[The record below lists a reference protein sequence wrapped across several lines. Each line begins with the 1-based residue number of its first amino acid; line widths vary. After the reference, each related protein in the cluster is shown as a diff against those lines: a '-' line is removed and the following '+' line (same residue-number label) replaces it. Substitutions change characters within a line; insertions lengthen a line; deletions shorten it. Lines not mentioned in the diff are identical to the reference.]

1 MPLLTRMLNAPLSI
15 DVRRGAVAALG
26 DLLADRRIVTEGRVA
41 IAVGPGQ
48 GDQIAAQVRPS
59 LSACDMFRVEGGT
72 VEVAVELAGR
82 LRAGSYEAVVGIG
95 GGRTIDATKYAATL
109 SGIPMVSVATNLSHD
124 GICSPVASLTH
135 EKGKGSFGV
144 VMPLAMIIDLDYVHA
159 APPRLIRAG
168 IGDVLSNLSAVD
180 DWLLAAEQCGERVDR
195 MALTVAR
202 TAAEALLHQPGSIE
216 SDRFLTVLAESLV
229 LSGMSMAFA
238 GDSRPASGGD
248 HEIMHAIDQLYPD
261 TANHGE
267 LAGIGAA
274 FCYHLRATRLS
285 ADNAGAASTGAASA
299 DGAAERLREI
309 LDCLGRHGL
318 PRVPADIGLS
328 AEQFTEAVLHAPQT
342 RPGRYTILE
351 YLNLDQGET
360 RKAVEEYVQAHG
372 G

>member
-15 DVRRGAVAALG
+15 DVRRGAVATLG
-26 DLLADRRIVTEGRVA
+26 ELLADRRIATEGRVA

-48 GDQIAAQVRPS
+48 GDQIAEHVRPS
-59 LSACDMFRVEGGT
+59 LAACEVFHVEGGT
-72 VEVAVELAGR
+72 VEAAVSLGSR

-124 GICSPVASLTH
+124 GICSPVASLLH
-135 EKGKGSFGV
+135 DKGKGSFGV
-144 VMPLAMIIDLDYVHA
+144 VMPLAMIVDLDYVRA
-159 APPRLIRAG
+159 APDRLVRAG
-168 IGDVLSNLSAVD
+168 IGDVVSNFSAVE
-180 DWLLAAEQCGERVDR
+180 DWLLAGEECGERIDR

-202 TAAEALLHQPGSIE
+202 TAAEALLHQPGTID
-216 SDRFLTVLAESLV
+216 SDRFLTVLAEGLV
-229 LSGMSMAFA
+229 LSGMAMAFA

-248 HEIMHAIDQLYPD
+248 HEILHAVDHLFPG

-274 FCYHLRATRLS
+274 FCYHLRATRL
-285 ADNAGAASTGAASA
+285 GTGQ
-299 DGAAERLREI
+299 ERLEEI
-309 LDCLGRHGL
+309 LACLGRHGL
-318 PRVPADIGLS
+318 PRFPADVGLS
-328 AEQFTEAVLHAPQT
+328 ADQFAEAVRYAPQT

-351 YLNLDQGET
+351 HLSLDEGET
-360 RKAVEEYVQAHG
+360 RKAVHEYVQAHG

>member
-15 DVRRGAVAALG
+15 DVRRGAVAELG
-26 DLLADRRIVTEGRVA
+26 ELLADGRIATEGRVA

-48 GDQIAAQVRPS
+48 GDQIAEHVRPS
-59 LSACDMFRVEGGT
+59 LAACEVFQVAGGT
-72 VEVAVELAGR
+72 VDAAVELAGR
-82 LRAGSYEAVVGIG
+82 LRGGSYEAVVGIG

-124 GICSPVASLTH
+124 GICSPVASLVH
-135 EKGKGSFGV
+135 DEGKGSFGV
-144 VMPLAMIIDLDYVHA
+144 VMPLAMVVDLDYVRA
-159 APPRLIRAG
+159 APERLVRAG
-168 IGDVLSNLSAVD
+168 IGDVLSNFSAVD
-180 DWLLAAEQCGERVDR
+180 DWLLASSACGERVDR

-202 TAAEALLHQPGSIE
+202 TAAEALVHQPESIE

-229 LSGMSMAFA
+229 LSGMAMSFA

-248 HEIMHAIDQLYPD
+248 HEILHAIDRLYPG

-274 FCYHLRATRLS
+274 FCYHLRALHLGEGADRL
-285 ADNAGAASTGAASA
+285 A
-299 DGAAERLREI
+299 EI
-309 LDCLGRHGL
+309 LACLARHDL
-318 PRVPADIGLS
+318 PRLPGDVGLTV
-328 AEQFTEAVLHAPQT
+328 EQFTEAVRYAPRT

-351 YLNLDQGET
+351 HLDLDADET
-360 RKAVEEYVQAHG
+360 RKAVEDYVQAHG

>member
-26 DLLADRRIVTEGRVA
+26 ELLADRRIATEGRVA

-48 GDQIAAQVRPS
+48 GDQIAEQVRPS
-59 LSACDMFRVEGGT
+59 LSACDVFQVEGGT
-72 VEVAVELAGR
+72 VDAAVALGSK

-124 GICSPVASLTH
+124 GICSPVASLVH
-135 EKGKGSFGV
+135 VGGKGSFGV
-144 VMPLAMIIDLDYVHA
+144 VMPLAMVVDLDYVHA
-159 APPRLIRAG
+159 APARLIRAG
-168 IGDVLSNLSAVD
+168 IGDVVSNFSAVD

-216 SDRFLTVLAESLV
+216 DDRFLTVLAESLV

-248 HEIMHAIDQLYPD
+248 HEILHAIDQLFPD

-267 LAGIGAA
+267 LAGIGTA
-274 FCYHLRATRLS
+274 FCYHLRSTRL
-285 ADNAGAASTGAASA
+285 GVG
-299 DGAAERLREI
+299 GERLHEI
-309 LDCLGRHGL
+309 LDCLARHGL
-318 PRVPADIGLS
+318 PRLPGDIGLS
-328 AEQFTEAVLHAPQT
+328 VEQFSEAVRLAPQT

-351 YLNLDQGET
+351 YLDLDEGET

>member
-15 DVRRGAVAALG
+15 DVRRGAVATLG
-26 DLLADRRIVTEGRVA
+26 ELLADRRIATEGRVA

-48 GDQIAAQVRPS
+48 GDQIAEHVRPS
-59 LSACDMFRVEGGT
+59 LAACEVFHVAGGT
-72 VEVAVELAGR
+72 VEAAVSLGSR

-124 GICSPVASLTH
+124 GICSPVASLVH
-135 EKGKGSFGV
+135 DKGKGSFGV
-144 VMPLAMIIDLDYVHA
+144 VMPLAMIVDLDYVRA
-159 APPRLIRAG
+159 APDRLVRAG
-168 IGDVLSNLSAVD
+168 IGDVVSNFSAVE
-180 DWLLAAEQCGERVDR
+180 DWLLAAEETGERIDR

-202 TAAEALLHQPGSIE
+202 TAAEALLHQPGSID
-216 SDRFLTVLAESLV
+216 SDRFLTVLAEGLV
-229 LSGMSMAFA
+229 LSGMAMAFA

-248 HEIMHAIDQLYPD
+248 HEILHAIDHLFPD

-274 FCYHLRATRLS
+274 FCFHLRATRL
-285 ADNAGAASTGAASA
+285 GTGH
-299 DGAAERLREI
+299 ERLEEI
-309 LDCLGRHGL
+309 LACLGRHGL
-318 PRVPADIGLS
+318 PRFPADVGLS
-328 AEQFTEAVLHAPQT
+328 PEQFAEAVRYAPQT

-351 YLNLDQGET
+351 HLSLDEDET
-360 RKAVEEYVQAHG
+360 RKAVHEYVQAHG

>member
-1 MPLLTRMLNAPLSI
+1 MPLLTRMLTAPLSI
-15 DVRRGAVAALG
+15 DVRRGAVVGLG
-26 DLLADRRIVTEGRVA
+26 ELLADRRIATEGRVA

-48 GDQIAAQVRPS
+48 GEKIADDVRAS
-59 LSACDMFRVEGGT
+59 LSTCEVFQVESGT
-72 VEVAVELAGR
+72 VDAAVALGSK

-144 VMPLAMIIDLDYVHA
+144 VMPLAMVVDLDYVHA
-159 APPRLIRAG
+159 APPRLVRAG
-168 IGDVLSNLSAVD
+168 IGDVVSNLSAVE
-180 DWLLAAEQCGERVDR
+180 DWLLAAENVGEQIDR

-202 TAAEALLHQPGSIE
+202 TAAEALLHQPGTID
-216 SDRFLTVLAESLV
+216 SDRFLTVLAEGLV
-229 LSGMSMAFA
+229 LSGLAMSFA

-248 HEIMHAIDQLYPD
+248 HEILHAIDRLYPG

-274 FCYHLRATRLS
+274 FCYHLRATHL
-285 ADNAGAASTGAASA
+285 G
-299 DGAAERLREI
+299 DGADRLADI
-309 LDCLGRHGL
+309 IACLDRHGL
-318 PRVPADIGLS
+318 PKLPEDVGLT
-328 AEQFTEAVLHAPQT
+328 AEEFTAAVRYAPRT

-351 YLNLDQGET
+351 HLDLDEAAT

>member
-1 MPLLTRMLNAPLSI
+1 MLTAPLSI
-15 DVRRGAVAALG
+15 DVRRGAVSALG
-26 DLLADRRIVTEGRVA
+26 ELLADRRIVTEGRVA

-48 GDQIAAQVRPS
+48 GEKIAEHARES
-59 LSACDMFRVEGGT
+59 LTACEVFQVEGGT
-72 VEVAVELAGR
+72 VDAAVALGSR

-144 VMPLAMIIDLDYVHA
+144 VMPLAMVVDLDYVRA
-159 APPRLIRAG
+159 APPRLVRAG
-168 IGDVLSNLSAVD
+168 VGDVVSNFSAVE
-180 DWLLAAEQCGERVDR
+180 DWLLASEHVGEKVDR

-202 TAAEALLHQPGSIE
+202 TAAEALLHQPGSIDD
-216 SDRFLTVLAESLV
+216 DRFLTVLAEGLV
-229 LSGMSMAFA
+229 LSGLAMSFA

-248 HEIMHAIDQLYPD
+248 HEILHAIDQLFPG

-274 FCYHLRATRLS
+274 FCFHLRALHLNEGT
-285 ADNAGAASTGAASA
+285 
-299 DGAAERLREI
+299 ERLTEI
-309 LDCLGRHGL
+309 LTCLDRHGL
-318 PRVPADIGLS
+318 PRFPADVGLTV
-328 AEQFTEAVLHAPQT
+328 EQFTQAVQYAPRT

-351 YLNLDQGET
+351 HLDLDEAAT

>member
-15 DVRRGAVAALG
+15 DVRRGAVAELG
-26 DLLADRRIVTEGRVA
+26 ELLADGRIATEGRVA

-48 GDQIAAQVRPS
+48 GDHIAEHVRPS
-59 LSACDMFRVEGGT
+59 LAECEVFQVAGAT
-72 VEVAVELAGR
+72 VDAAVDLAAK
-82 LRAGSYEAVVGIG
+82 LRGGSYEAVVGIG

-124 GICSPVASLTH
+124 GICSPVASLVH

-144 VMPLAMIIDLDYVHA
+144 VMPLAMVVDLDYVHA
-159 APPRLIRAG
+159 APERLVRAG
-168 IGDVLSNLSAVD
+168 IGDVLSNFSAVD
-180 DWLLAAEQCGERVDR
+180 DWLLAASECGERVDR

-202 TAAEALLHQPGSIE
+202 TAAEALLHQPESIE

-229 LSGMSMAFA
+229 LSGMAMAFA

-248 HEIMHAIDQLYPD
+248 HEILHAIDQLYPG

-274 FCYHLRATRLS
+274 FCYHLRALHL
-285 ADNAGAASTGAASA
+285 G
-299 DGAAERLREI
+299 DGAERLAEI
-309 LDCLGRHGL
+309 LTCLDRHKL
-318 PRVPADIGLS
+318 PRLPGDVGLTV
-328 AEQFTEAVLHAPQT
+328 EQFTEAVRYAPRT

-351 YLNLDQGET
+351 HLGLDADET
-360 RKAVEEYVQAHG
+360 RKAVETYVQAHG

>member
-26 DLLADRRIVTEGRVA
+26 ELLADGRIATEGRVA

-48 GDQIAAQVRPS
+48 GDQIAEHVRPS
-59 LSACDMFRVEGGT
+59 LAACEVFQVAGAT
-72 VEVAVELAGR
+72 VDAAVDLAAK
-82 LRAGSYEAVVGIG
+82 LRGGSYEAVVGIG

-124 GICSPVASLTH
+124 GICSPVASLVH
-135 EKGKGSFGV
+135 DKGKGSFGV
-144 VMPLAMIIDLDYVHA
+144 VMPLAMVVDLDYVRA
-159 APPRLIRAG
+159 APERLVRAG
-168 IGDVLSNLSAVD
+168 IGDVLSNFSAVD
-180 DWLLAAEQCGERVDR
+180 DWLLASAECGERVDR

-202 TAAEALLHQPGSIE
+202 TAAEALLHQPESIE

-229 LSGMSMAFA
+229 LSGMAMAFA

-248 HEIMHAIDQLYPD
+248 HEILHAVDQLFPG

-274 FCYHLRATRLS
+274 FTYHLRVLHL
-285 ADNAGAASTGAASA
+285 GEG
-299 DGAAERLREI
+299 AERLAEI
-309 LDCLGRHGL
+309 LACLDRHKL
-318 PRVPADIGLS
+318 PRLPGDVGLTVD
-328 AEQFTEAVLHAPQT
+328 QFTEAVQYAPRT

-351 YLNLDQGET
+351 HLGLDADET
-360 RKAVEEYVQAHG
+360 RKAVEDYVQAHG

>member
-15 DVRRGAVAALG
+15 DVRRGAVAELG
-26 DLLADRRIVTEGRVA
+26 ELLADGRIATEGRVA

-48 GDQIAAQVRPS
+48 GDQIAEHVRPS
-59 LSACDMFRVEGGT
+59 LAACEVFQVAGAT
-72 VEVAVELAGR
+72 VDAAVDLAAK
-82 LRAGSYEAVVGIG
+82 LRGGSYEAVVGIG

-124 GICSPVASLTH
+124 GICSPVASLVH
-135 EKGKGSFGV
+135 DKGKGSFGV
-144 VMPLAMIIDLDYVHA
+144 VMPLAMVVDLDYVRA
-159 APPRLIRAG
+159 APERLVRAG
-168 IGDVLSNLSAVD
+168 IGDVLSNFSAVD
-180 DWLLAAEQCGERVDR
+180 DWLLASAECGERVDR

-202 TAAEALLHQPGSIE
+202 TAAEALLHQPESIE

-229 LSGMSMAFA
+229 LSGMAMAFA

-248 HEIMHAIDQLYPD
+248 HEILHAIDQLFPG

-274 FCYHLRATRLS
+274 FCYHLRALHL
-285 ADNAGAASTGAASA
+285 GEG
-299 DGAAERLREI
+299 AERLAEI
-309 LDCLGRHGL
+309 LTCLDRHDL
-318 PRVPADIGLS
+318 PRLPGDVGLTVD
-328 AEQFTEAVLHAPQT
+328 QFTEAVQYAPRT

-351 YLNLDQGET
+351 HLGLDADET
-360 RKAVEEYVQAHG
+360 RKAVEDYVQAHG

>member
-1 MPLLTRMLNAPLSI
+1 MLNAPLSI
-15 DVRRGAVAALG
+15 DVRRGAVAGLG
-26 DLLADRRIVTEGRVA
+26 ELLADRRIVTEGRVA

-48 GDQIAAQVRPS
+48 GDQIAEHVRET
-59 LSACDMFRVEGGT
+59 LSACEVYRVADGS
-72 VEVAVELAGR
+72 VDAAVGLGAR

-124 GICSPVASLTH
+124 GICSPVASLVH
-135 EKGKGSFGV
+135 DKGKGSFGV
-144 VMPLAMIIDLDYVHA
+144 VMPLAMIVDLDYVHA
-159 APPRLIRAG
+159 APPRLVRAG
-168 IGDVLSNLSAVD
+168 IGDVISNFSAVD
-180 DWLLAAEQCGERVDR
+180 DWLLAADECGERVDR

-202 TAAEALLHQPGSIE
+202 TAAEALLHQPASIE
-216 SDRFLTVLAESLV
+216 SDRFLTVLAEGLV
-229 LSGMSMAFA
+229 LSGMAMAFA

-248 HEIMHAIDQLYPD
+248 HEILHAIDQLFPG

-274 FCYHLRATRLS
+274 FCYHLRATHLGSGADRL
-285 ADNAGAASTGAASA
+285 A
-299 DGAAERLREI
+299 EI
-309 LDCLGRHGL
+309 LTCLGRHGL
-318 PRVPADIGLS
+318 PRFPGDIGLS
-328 AEQFTEAVLHAPQT
+328 IDQFAEAVAYAPQT

-351 YLNLDQGET
+351 YLGLDKGAI

>member
-15 DVRRGAVAALG
+15 DVRRGAVAGLG
-26 DLLADRRIVTEGRVA
+26 ELLADKRIATEGRVA

-48 GDQIAAQVRPS
+48 GDQIAEHVRPS
-59 LSACDMFRVEGGT
+59 LAACEVFQVAGGT
-72 VEVAVELAGR
+72 VDAAVSLGSS

-124 GICSPVASLTH
+124 GICSPVASLVH
-135 EKGKGSFGV
+135 DKGKGSFGV
-144 VMPLAMIIDLDYVHA
+144 VMPLAMVVDLDYVRA
-159 APPRLIRAG
+159 APDRLVRAG
-168 IGDVLSNLSAVD
+168 IGDVVSNFSAVE
-180 DWLLAAEQCGERVDR
+180 DWLLAAEEVGERVDR

-202 TAAEALLHQPGSIE
+202 TAAEALLHQPGSID
-216 SDRFLTVLAESLV
+216 SDRFLTVLAEGLV
-229 LSGMSMAFA
+229 LSGMAMSFA

-248 HEIMHAIDQLYPD
+248 HEILHAIDHLFPD

-274 FCYHLRATRLS
+274 FCYHLRATRLG
-285 ADNAGAASTGAASA
+285 AGA
-299 DGAAERLREI
+299 DRLEEI
-309 LDCLGRHGL
+309 LACLGRHGL
-318 PRVPADIGLS
+318 PRFPGDIGLTV
-328 AEQFTEAVLHAPQT
+328 EQFAEAVRYAPHT

-351 YLNLDQGET
+351 YLSLDEGET

>member
-1 MPLLTRMLNAPLSI
+1 MLNAPLSI
-15 DVRRGAVAALG
+15 DVRRGAIAALG
-26 DLLADRRIVTEGRVA
+26 ELLADKRIVTEGRVA

-48 GDQIAAQVRPS
+48 GDQITEHVRPS
-59 LSACDMFRVEGGT
+59 LADCEVFHVDGGT
-72 VEVAVELAGR
+72 VDAAVSLGSK

-135 EKGKGSFGV
+135 DKGKGSFGV
-144 VMPLAMIIDLDYVHA
+144 IMPLAMIVDLDYVRA
-159 APPRLIRAG
+159 APERLVRAG
-168 IGDVLSNLSAVD
+168 IGDVVSNFSAVD
-180 DWLLAAEQCGERVDR
+180 DWLLAAEEVGETVDR

-202 TAAEALLHQPGSIE
+202 TAAEALLHQPESIE

-229 LSGMSMAFA
+229 LSGMAMSFA

-248 HEIMHAIDQLYPD
+248 HEILHAIDQLYPG

-267 LAGIGAA
+267 LAGLGAA
-274 FCYHLRATRLS
+274 FCYHLRATRL
-285 ADNAGAASTGAASA
+285 GVG
-299 DGAAERLREI
+299 GERLAEI
-309 LDCLGRHGL
+309 ITCLDRHGL
-318 PRVPADIGLS
+318 PKAPGDVGLTVG
-328 AEQFTEAVLHAPQT
+328 QFAEAVHYAPQT

-351 YLNLDQGET
+351 HLALDQGEV
-360 RKAVEEYVQAHG
+360 RKAVEEFVQVHG